1 MKKKIT
7 TKPALNESWY
17 PACIFIDSIQEWN
30 PLQALLFT
38 PPCICELVSGTWRNQ
53 RLWYLFTH
61 TCQWWHVNFQW
72 TTTIPQSQTLS
83 AHLWKQSCE
92 RKTRLLPLLDIFPIG
107 FPVSY
112 CCILEHSPPFPQT
125 HISSCGH
132 SRRGTLAIELDGLLN
147 CCYQWCDLGMLL
159 PLWDL
164 AFLFKMETGVPDAVE
179 VLSGEEHREET
190 EELRVQL
197 RQQSA
202 CPARVRPWVRTFALH
217 ELGEVVHAYDLSTL
231 KEVEAESH
239 S

>member
-1 MKKKIT
+1 MNIPNPYHYETSLFMIIFFLPGIFSNLKSFQNKVGQQISYFLLTSVNCLVLLWSWGYLPTSLSQSNHPLKNEKKIT

-61 TCQWWHVNFQW
+61 TCQWWRVNFQW

-112 CCILEHSPPFPQT
+112 CCILEHSPPFPQHT
-125 HISSCGH
+125 
-132 SRRGTLAIELDGLLN
+132 
-147 CCYQWCDLGMLL
+147 YL
-159 PLWDL
+159 PVDI
-164 AFLFKMETGVPDAVE
+164 AEGV
-179 VLSGEEHREET
+179 RW
-190 EELRVQL
+190 R
-197 RQQSA
+197 
-202 CPARVRPWVRTFALH
+202 
-217 ELGEVVHAYDLSTL
+217 
-231 KEVEAESH
+231 
-239 S
+239 

>member
-1 MKKKIT
+1 MVPSVHIYR
-7 TKPALNESWY
+7 LY
-17 PACIFIDSIQEWN
+17 PRVKSTPGSLVHAPMHLRACIRHLEESKTMVLIHPHVSVM
-30 PLQALLFT
+30 A
-38 PPCICELVSGTWRNQ
+38 CELS
-53 RLWYLFTH
+53 
-61 TCQWWHVNFQW
+61 VNHYHP
-72 TTTIPQSQTLS
+72 TEPNPKCPSVE
-83 AHLWKQSCE
+83 AELWKEDSALASTRHFPHWFSCE
-92 RKTRLLPLLDIFPIG
+92 LLLHLG
-107 FPVSY
+107 A
-112 CCILEHSPPFPQT
+112 LATLPPT

-164 AFLFKMETGVPDAVE
+164 AFLFKMETRVPDAVE

-202 CPARVRPWVRTFALH
+202 CPAQVRPWVRTFALH